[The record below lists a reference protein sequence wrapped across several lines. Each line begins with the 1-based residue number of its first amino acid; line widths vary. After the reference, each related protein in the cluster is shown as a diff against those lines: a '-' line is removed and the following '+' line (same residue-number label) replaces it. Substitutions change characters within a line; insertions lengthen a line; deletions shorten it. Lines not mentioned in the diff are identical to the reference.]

1 MSKKSHTYGEGP
13 ARVTSAR
20 AKAYIHAVRAK
31 LMGLEAHPISTSG
44 GQVRQ
49 RLEKIVTHPIGG
61 PTILTDA
68 NIITLIRIF
77 ISPVYLLLYLEYAAF
92 GISETALP
100 YILLVLLT
108 ALETSDA
115 LDGYLA
121 RKFDQVTDLGKI
133 LDPMAD
139 SISRISIFLAFTQP
153 PVSLPLII
161 VFIFIY
167 RDSVVSTLRTICAL
181 RGYALAARMSGK
193 IKSVIQGISGA
204 IVTLLLIP
212 HSLGY
217 LSTTTL
223 RITSTAI
230 IFGAA
235 LYALYSGIEYLWAN
249 FHFVRHAILRK
260 RKWPRRPWN
269 HSQCES

>member
-1 MSKKSHTYGEGP
+1 MGFEANPTASGD
-13 ARVTSAR
+13 RVKR
-20 AKAYIHAVRAK
+20 
-31 LMGLEAHPISTSG
+31 
-44 GQVRQ
+44 
-49 RLEKIVTHPIGG
+49 RLEKIVDHPSV
-61 PTILTDA
+61 LTVA
-68 NIITLIRIF
+68 NIITLVRVF
-77 ISPVYLLLYLEYAAF
+77 VSPVYLLLYLEYAAF

-100 YILLVLLT
+100 YLLLVLLT

-121 RKFDQVTDLGKI
+121 RRLNQVTDLGKL

-181 RGYALAARMSGK
+181 RGYTLAARTSGK
-193 IKSVIQGISGA
+193 IKSVIQGISA
-204 IVTLLLIP
+204 AVVTLLLIP

-217 LSTTTL
+217 LSTESL
-223 RITSTAI
+223 RTSATAI
-230 IFGAA
+230 AFGAA
-235 LYALYSGIEYLWAN
+235 LYALYSGVEYLWAN
-249 FHFVRHAILRK
+249 FHFVRHAIIRK
-260 RKWPRRPWN
+260 RKWPKYPWN
-269 HSQCES
+269 LSQYEL

>member
-1 MSKKSHTYGEGP
+1 
-13 ARVTSAR
+13 
-20 AKAYIHAVRAK
+20 
-31 LMGLEAHPISTSG
+31 MGLETDPISISK
-44 GQVRQ
+44 GQVKR
-49 RLEKIVTHPIGG
+49 RLDQIVTHPIGG
-61 PTILTDA
+61 PTILTVA
-68 NIITLIRIF
+68 NTITLIRIF
-77 ISPVYLLLYLEYAAF
+77 ISPVYLFLYLEHAAL

-100 YILLVLLT
+100 YILLVLII

-121 RKFDQVTDLGKI
+121 RKLDQVTDLGKL

-167 RDSVVSTLRTICAL
+167 RDSVISTLRTICAL
-181 RGYALAARMSGK
+181 RGFTLAARTSGK
-193 IKSVIQGISGA
+193 IKSVIQGISA
-204 IVTLLLIP
+204 TAVTILLIP

-217 LSTTTL
+217 LPTATL
-223 RITSTAI
+223 RLIATTVI
-230 IFGAA
+230 LGAA
-235 LYALYSGIEYLWAN
+235 LYALYSGIEYLWTN

-260 RKWPRRPWN
+260 RKWPRRQWRSSWSERAP
-269 HSQCES
+269 S

>member
-1 MSKKSHTYGEGP
+1 
-13 ARVTSAR
+13 
-20 AKAYIHAVRAK
+20 
-31 LMGLEAHPISTSG
+31 MGLEANPVSVPES
-44 GQVRQ
+44 QVQR
-49 RLEKIVTHPIGG
+49 RLERIVSHPS
-61 PTILTDA
+61 ILTVA

-77 ISPVYLLLYLEYAAF
+77 ISPVYLLLYLEHAAF

-100 YILLVLLT
+100 YILIVLLT

-121 RKFDQVTDLGKI
+121 RKLDQVTDLGKL

-153 PVSLPLII
+153 PVNLSLII

-181 RGYALAARMSGK
+181 RGYTLAARTSGK
-193 IKSVIQGISGA
+193 IKSVIQGISA
-204 IVTLLLIP
+204 SIVTVMLIP

-217 LSTTTL
+217 LSTNTL
-223 RITSTAI
+223 RVSATAI

-235 LYALYSGIEYLWAN
+235 LYALYSGIEYLWTN

-260 RKWPRRPWN
+260 RKGPRRPWN
-269 HSQCES
+269 HLQRGL